1 MKKKRLLSSV
11 ILALMIGVFLV
22 PNEVEAASLGTC
34 NYTLSDPSRL
44 GLGTVKKMSFSVTVN
59 DDGSISNKKMYV
71 NDKSVGLTTGSMKAN
86 AFYLE
91 STKEFNKN
99 GTFYKAFKKYN
110 DCPDMQIIYYVNTQQ
125 LGIYTEGSRD
135 SDGNQSITVSTTK
148 TGGSSSNNNSNSN
161 SNSSGNKVYCTR
173 SPQKVLNSN
182 QKVTVSFEE
191 KGGVKKVR
199 LVSTTRSDKVFDYDK
214 VATLDNVSFRVDQ
227 NAVSKFWSSK
237 CSTTEMYFAAINGD
251 KSNIIIQTTK
261 PNAIDNAS
269 YNTNEEKYD
278 NGGVNT
284 FDDKSSLDDL
294 NKQYNNCNQII
305 DMSEGKFGWILQK
318 LLNYIKI
325 AGPILVVLL
334 SAVDF
339 IKAMASS
346 DENIFKKAQSRLMIR
361 LIAALALF
369 LVPTLVQLLLGLI
382 NGISDPTCGLK

>member
-1 MKKKRLLSSV
+1 MKKKKLLSSV
-11 ILALMIGVFLV
+11 ILALMIGIFLT
-22 PNEVEAASLGTC
+22 PSGVEAASLGTC
-34 NYTLSDPSRL
+34 NYTVSDPSRL
-44 GLGTVKKMSFSVTVN
+44 GLAKVKKMTFSVTVN
-59 DDGSISNKKMYV
+59 DDGSITKKNMYV
-71 NDKSVGLTTGSMKAN
+71 NDKNVGLTTGTLKGDS
-86 AFYLE
+86 FYLE
-91 STKEFNKN
+91 GTIIKELKKN

-110 DCPDMQIIYYVNTQQ
+110 DCPDMQIIYYVSNQQ
-125 LGIYTEGSRD
+125 LGIYTEGNRD

-148 TGGSSSNNNSNSN
+148 KGGSNTGGNSNSG
-161 SNSSGNKVYCTR
+161 GNKVYCTR
-173 SPQKVLNSN
+173 KPQNVLNSG

-199 LVSTTRSDKVFDYDK
+199 LVSTTRNDKVFDYDK
-214 VATLDNVSFRVDQ
+214 LATLDNVTFRVDQ
-227 NAVSKFWSSK
+227 ASVSKFWSKK
-237 CSTTEMYFAAINGD
+237 CENTEMYFAAINGD

-269 YNTNEEKYD
+269 YTTNEEKYD

-284 FDDKSSLDDL
+284 FDDKSNLDNL
-294 NKQYNNCNQII
+294 NKEYNSCSQII

-346 DENIFKKAQSRLMIR
+346 DENVFKKAQSRLMIR

>member
-1 MKKKRLLSSV
+1 MKKKKLLSSV
-11 ILALMIGVFLV
+11 ILALMIGIFLT
-22 PNEVEAASLGTC
+22 PSGVEAASLGTC
-34 NYTLSDPSRL
+34 NYTVSDPSRL
-44 GLGTVKKMSFSVTVN
+44 GLAKVKKMTFSVTVN
-59 DDGSISNKKMYV
+59 DDGSITKKNMYV
-71 NDKSVGLTTGSMKAN
+71 NDKNVGLTTGALKGDS
-86 AFYLE
+86 FYLE
-91 STKEFNKN
+91 GTIIKELKKN

-110 DCPDMQIIYYVNTQQ
+110 DCPDMQIIYYVSNQQ
-125 LGIYTEGSRD
+125 LGIYTEGNRD
-135 SDGNQSITVSTTK
+135 SDGNQAITVSTTK
-148 TGGSSSNNNSNSN
+148 KGGSNTGGNSNSD
-161 SNSSGNKVYCTR
+161 GNKVYCTR
-173 SPQKVLNSN
+173 KPQNVLNSG

-199 LVSTTRSDKVFDYDK
+199 LVSTTRNDKVFDYDK
-214 VATLDNVSFRVDQ
+214 LATLDNVTFRVDQ
-227 NAVSKFWSSK
+227 ASVSKFWSKK
-237 CSTTEMYFAAINGD
+237 CENTEMYFAAINGD

-269 YNTNEEKYD
+269 YTTNEEKYD
-278 NGGVNT
+278 TGGVNT
-284 FDDKSSLDDL
+284 FEDKSNLDNL
-294 NKQYNNCNQII
+294 NKEYNSCSQII

-346 DENIFKKAQSRLMIR
+346 DENVFKKAQSRLMIR

>member
-1 MKKKRLLSSV
+1 MKKKKILSSV
-11 ILALMIGVFLV
+11 ILALMIGIFLT
-22 PNEVEAASLGTC
+22 PSGVEAASLGTC
-34 NYTLSDPSRL
+34 NYTVSDPSRL
-44 GLGTVKKMSFSVTVN
+44 GLAKVKKMTFSVTVN
-59 DDGSISNKKMYV
+59 DDGSITKKNMYV
-71 NDKSVGLTTGSMKAN
+71 NDKNVGLTTGALKGDS
-86 AFYLE
+86 FYLE
-91 STKEFNKN
+91 GTIIKELKKN

-110 DCPDMQIIYYVNTQQ
+110 DCPDMQIIYYVSNQQ
-125 LGIYTEGSRD
+125 LGIYTEGNRD
-135 SDGNQSITVSTTK
+135 SDGNQAITVSTTK
-148 TGGSSSNNNSNSN
+148 KGGSSTGGNSNSG
-161 SNSSGNKVYCTR
+161 GNKVYCTR
-173 SPQKVLNSN
+173 KPQNVLNSG

-199 LVSTTRSDKVFDYDK
+199 LVSTTRNDRVFDYDK
-214 VATLDNVSFRVDQ
+214 LATLDNVTFRVDQ
-227 NAVSKFWSSK
+227 KSVSKFWSKK
-237 CSTTEMYFAAINGD
+237 CENTEMYFAAINGD

-261 PNAIDNAS
+261 PDAIDNAS
-269 YNTNEEKYD
+269 YTTNEEKYD

-284 FDDKSSLDDL
+284 FEDKSTLDNL
-294 NKQYNNCNQII
+294 NKEYNSCSQII
-305 DMSEGKFGWILQK
+305 NMSEGKFGWILQK

-346 DENIFKKAQSRLMIR
+346 DENVFKKAQSRLMIR

>member
-1 MKKKRLLSSV
+1 MKKKKLLSSV
-11 ILALMIGVFLV
+11 ILALMIGIFLT
-22 PNEVEAASLGTC
+22 PSGVEAASLGTC
-34 NYTLSDPSRL
+34 NYTVSDPSRL
-44 GLGTVKKMSFSVTVN
+44 GLAKVKKMTFSVTVN
-59 DDGSISNKKMYV
+59 DDGSITKKNMYV
-71 NDKSVGLTTGSMKAN
+71 NDKNVGLTTGALKGDS
-86 AFYLE
+86 FYLE
-91 STKEFNKN
+91 GTIIKELKKN

-110 DCPDMQIIYYVNTQQ
+110 DCPDMQIIYYVSNQQ
-125 LGIYTEGSRD
+125 LGIYTEGNRD

-148 TGGSSSNNNSNSN
+148 KGGSNTGGNSNSG
-161 SNSSGNKVYCTR
+161 GNKVYCTR
-173 SPQKVLNSN
+173 NPQNVLNSG

-199 LVSTTRSDKVFDYDK
+199 LVSTTRNDKVFDYDK
-214 VATLDNVSFRVDQ
+214 IATLDNVSFRVDQ
-227 NAVSKFWSSK
+227 ASVSKFWSKK
-237 CSTTEMYFAAINGD
+237 CENTEMYFAAINGD

-269 YNTNEEKYD
+269 YNTKEEKYD

-284 FDDKSSLDDL
+284 FEDKSNLDNL
-294 NKQYNNCNQII
+294 NKEYNSCSQII

-346 DENIFKKAQSRLMIR
+346 DENVFKKAQSRLMIR

>member
-22 PNEVEAASLGTC
+22 PNGVEAASLGTC

-237 CSTTEMYFAAINGD
+237 CSTTEMYLAAINGD

-294 NKQYNNCNQII
+294 NKQYNSCNQII

-346 DENIFKKAQSRLMIR
+346 DENVFKKAQSRLMIR

>member
-1 MKKKRLLSSV
+1 MKKKKLLSSV
-11 ILALMIGVFLV
+11 ILAIMIGIFLT
-22 PNEVEAASLGTC
+22 PSGVEAASLGTC
-34 NYTLSDPSRL
+34 NYTVSDPSRL
-44 GLGTVKKMSFSVTVN
+44 GLAKVKKMTFSVTVN
-59 DDGSISNKKMYV
+59 DDGSITKKNMYV
-71 NDKSVGLTTGSMKAN
+71 NDKNVGLTTGALKGDS
-86 AFYLE
+86 FYLE
-91 STKEFNKN
+91 GTIIKELKKN

-110 DCPDMQIIYYVNTQQ
+110 DCPDMQIIYYVSNQQ
-125 LGIYTEGSRD
+125 LGIYTEGNRD

-148 TGGSSSNNNSNSN
+148 KGGNNTGGNSNSG
-161 SNSSGNKVYCTR
+161 GNKVYCTR
-173 SPQKVLNSN
+173 KPQNVLNSG

-199 LVSTTRSDKVFDYDK
+199 LVSTTRNDKVFDYDK
-214 VATLDNVSFRVDQ
+214 IATLDNVSFRVDQ
-227 NAVSKFWSSK
+227 ASVSKFWSKK
-237 CSTTEMYFAAINGD
+237 CENTEMYFAAINGD

-269 YNTNEEKYD
+269 YNTKEEKYD

-284 FDDKSSLDDL
+284 FEDKFNLDNL
-294 NKQYNNCNQII
+294 NKEYNSCSQII

-346 DENIFKKAQSRLMIR
+346 DENVFKKAQSRLMIR

-369 LVPTLVQLLLGLI
+369 LVPTLVQLLLGLV